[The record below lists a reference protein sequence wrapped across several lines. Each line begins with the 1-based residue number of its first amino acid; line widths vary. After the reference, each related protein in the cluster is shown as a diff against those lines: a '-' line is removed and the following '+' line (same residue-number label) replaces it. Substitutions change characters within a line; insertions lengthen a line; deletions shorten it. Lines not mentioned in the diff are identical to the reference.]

1 MFWQRRV
8 RSHPEFNV
16 GMRDFGPQALGI
28 VAWGLMIG
36 VAMVNSGM
44 SVFEAI
50 AMTLFVY
57 AGSSQLAALP
67 LIVAGAPVWVIL
79 ATAFCVNLRFVVFS
93 LHMRPFLI
101 HLPRWTRLAAGY
113 FITDNGY
120 VLFTKRFHV
129 PGRTEDE
136 RLAQVAYLAGANSL
150 NWASWM
156 LASLVGI
163 ALAHS
168 IPPAWGLGFA
178 GILCLLGMQCS
189 LASSRLRIVA
199 SLVAGV
205 TAVLVYHLPLR
216 LNIVTA
222 IAVAVLV
229 CMTAERFKPMPTPGG
244 HA

>member
-1 MFWQRRV
+1 
-8 RSHPEFNV
+8 
-16 GMRDFGPQALGI
+16 
-28 VAWGLMIG
+28 
-36 VAMVNSGM
+36 
-44 SVFEAI
+44 
-50 AMTLFVY
+50 
-57 AGSSQLAALP
+57 
-67 LIVAGAPVWVIL
+67 
-79 ATAFCVNLRFVVFS
+79 
-93 LHMRPFLI
+93 MRPFLI